1 MMKNLGTMLMIAAVG
16 IAGYVLGAQAGRSRY
31 EEISGVAKKVW
42 DDPKVKKARKRTSK
56 KVEKA
61 AESAARKLGL

>member
-1 MMKNLGTMLMIAAVG
+1 MKKLGTMITIAAVG
-16 IAGYVLGAQAGRSRY
+16 AVGYVLGAKAGRARY

-42 DDPKVKKARKRTSK
+42 DDPKVKKARKRTTK

>member
-1 MMKNLGTMLMIAAVG
+1 MKKLGTMITIAAVG
-16 IAGYVLGAQAGRSRY
+16 AAGYVLGAKAGRARY

-42 DDPKVKKARKRTSK
+42 DDPKVKKARKRTTK

>member
-1 MMKNLGTMLMIAAVG
+1 MNKFGTIIMLAGVG
-16 IAGYVLGAQAGRSRY
+16 ATAYVLGAKAGRSRY
-31 EEISGVAKKVW
+31 AEISGVAKKVW